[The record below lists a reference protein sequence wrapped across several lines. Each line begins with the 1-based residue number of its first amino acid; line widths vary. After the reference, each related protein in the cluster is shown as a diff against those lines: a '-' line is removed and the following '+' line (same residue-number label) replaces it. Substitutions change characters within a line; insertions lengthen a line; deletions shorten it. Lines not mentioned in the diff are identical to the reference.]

1 MKLSEAKIEDDKII
15 LKFDYRMYGIG
26 DDITFVNDLKLW
38 TNPKQVCKDLIN
50 TAYSI
55 SNKLEF
61 DLDQI
66 NKKQEKSITDKMCD
80 DLIDLHYK
88 TLKKL
93 SDDKGE

>member
-38 TNPKQVCKDLIN
+38 TDPKQVCKDLIN

-80 DLIDLHYK
+80 DLIDLHYE

>member
-80 DLIDLHYK
+80 DLIDLHYE

>member
-66 NKKQEKSITDKMCD
+66 HKKQEKNITDKMCD
-80 DLIDLHYK
+80 DLIDLHYE